1 MSIINESVNIEL
13 IEEMKKV
20 KSDFEI
26 LSEDIIE
33 DMLTDMTS
41 EEKDTLLRLYI
52 YEKR

>member
-1 MSIINESVNIEL
+1 MKDVNLEL
-13 IEEMKKV
+13 INEMKKV

-41 EEKDTLLRLYI
+41 EEKDALLRLYI
-52 YEKR
+52 YDNKL

>member
-1 MSIINESVNIEL
+1 MKNANLEL
-13 IEEMKKV
+13 IDEMKKV

>member
-1 MSIINESVNIEL
+1 MKSANLEL
-13 IEEMKKV
+13 IDEMKKV

-41 EEKDTLLRLYI
+41 EEKDALLRLYI
-52 YEKR
+52 YDNKL